1 MPAKPLILWFR
12 RDLRLRDNAALAAAI
27 GQGRPIVAVYI
38 HDDALG
44 GEWAIGAAS
53 RVWLHGALQALDRDL
68 RGLGGHLVLRSGGSR
83 EVLEQLIREADAG
96 AVYWNRRYDPTG
108 RALDV
113 EIKRRLVERGLEAKS
128 FNASLLNEPHTVATK
143 SGAPYQVYT
152 PYFKAARQRSVEA
165 PVEPDLEA
173 LCWCRESPQSEP
185 LDALG
190 LLPLKTWADNMMQE
204 QEPSEHVALKRLESF
219 VEHAAAT
226 YGEERDRPDLDGTSC
241 LSPYLHFGQIGPRQI
256 VQALNGMYET
266 ERGGAYVYLK
276 ELYWREFAH
285 HVLYHFP
292 HTADRPL
299 RTEYDDFPWKEDGDL
314 LRRWQRGQTGYP
326 IVDAGMRQLWECGWM
341 HNRVRMIVASLL
353 VKQLLQS
360 WQAGARWFGYVG
372 RCGFGEQH
380 AGLAM
385 GSGCGAD
392 AALLQ
397 GVQSDYSGKSL
408 TRTEL
413 T

>member
-44 GEWAIGAAS
+44 GKWAIGAAS
-53 RVWLHGALQALDRDL
+53 RAWLHGALQALDRDL
-68 RGLGGHLVLRSGGSR
+68 RGLGGHLVLRSAVPVRCSEQNPRGGR
-83 EVLEQLIREADAG
+83 GRGLL
-96 AVYWNRRYDPTG
+96 NRRYDPTG

-190 LLPLKTWADNMMQE
+190 LLPLKTWADNMMQGR
-204 QEPSEHVALKRLESF
+204 EPSEHVALKRLESF

-266 ERGGAYVYLK
+266 ESA
-276 ELYWREFAH
+276 
-285 HVLYHFP
+285 
-292 HTADRPL
+292 
-299 RTEYDDFPWKEDGDL
+299 
-314 LRRWQRGQTGYP
+314 
-326 IVDAGMRQLWECGWM
+326 
-341 HNRVRMIVASLL
+341 
-353 VKQLLQS
+353 
-360 WQAGARWFGYVG
+360 VG
-372 RCGFGEQH
+372 RMCI
-380 AGLAM
+380 
-385 GSGCGAD
+385 
-392 AALLQ
+392 
-397 GVQSDYSGKSL
+397 
-408 TRTEL
+408 
-413 T
+413 